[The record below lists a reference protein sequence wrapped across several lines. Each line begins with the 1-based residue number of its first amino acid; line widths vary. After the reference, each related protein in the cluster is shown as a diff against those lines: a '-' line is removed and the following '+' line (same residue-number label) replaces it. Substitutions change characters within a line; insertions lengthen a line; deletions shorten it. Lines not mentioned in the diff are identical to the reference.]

1 MKLSVFFNHLLQ
13 ASTQSGKSL
22 DDMMKYAAEQGI
34 SAIETHVELID
45 RDPDMKDRLTSAGL
59 RVNCPYEFFGWN
71 GPEYGDMTR
80 LCHLIDTAAEFGA
93 DKVLVIPG
101 FLEEE
106 KHEALNALLDRTEVS
121 LAGFA
126 DPEFNK
132 FMTECE
138 DIIKIKDML
147 TRAVEYGKTRGITV
161 TIEEFDNP
169 SSPVSRTLPILWF
182 LKNVDGLKFAFDTG
196 NFASSD
202 EDAFAAAELLKDYII
217 HIHVKDRGE
226 EAGYENAKFSR
237 GLATVTV
244 GDGYI
249 PLSDII
255 AWMRGI
261 GYDGY
266 YAIEHFEHPDQVN
279 AIKGSARFLKS
290 L

>member
-13 ASTQSGKSL
+13 AAEQSGQSL
-22 DDMMKYAAEQGI
+22 DDMMKMAAENGI

-45 RDPDMKDRLTSAGL
+45 RDPNMKNRLTSAGL

-71 GPEYGDMTR
+71 GDEYGDTTR
-80 LCHLIDTAAEFGA
+80 LYHLIDTAAEFGA

-121 LAGFA
+121 LDGFA
-126 DPEFNK
+126 SPEFNK
-132 FMTECE
+132 FMNECE
-138 DIIKIKDML
+138 DIAKIKDMMG
-147 TRAVEYGKTRGITV
+147 RAVEYGKKRGVTV
-161 TIEEFDNP
+161 MIEEFDNP

-202 EDAFAAAELLKDYII
+202 EDAFAAGELLKDYIV

-226 EAGYENAKFSR
+226 QAGFENAKHSK

-244 GDGYI
+244 GSGYI
-249 PLSDII
+249 PLAEIV
-255 AWMRGI
+255 AWMRGR

-279 AIKGSARFLKS
+279 AIPQSAKFLKS